1 MISKKIFAAVF
12 AMTLVFLLTSCKGEN
27 TNDLSQ
33 ESTTAYYN
41 IVSENGVAGDLATE
55 AVTGNDSVVTETV
68 NQSVSQTTSA
78 EATASSM
85 QAENITTEI
94 YDETQDWT
102 TEKIV
107 EEYKNAA
114 RKSNS
119 TAKTSQKIDLK
130 KISLNNGEYDKFF
143 SVVMP
148 IISKFLD
155 SNSTEK
161 VGITG
166 GFENLVPEDVSSA
179 RAYKENG
186 NIVLEMQ
193 MADQVS
199 GPKEDALSGSVGH
212 AITAVGDISIV
223 INDLS
228 DRGLPLELS
237 EEDTSIHYTNA
248 TVKVAINSNGE
259 IVSGMW
265 RYTVD
270 IRMNNFKAFGK
281 NLEKA
286 SVLMDNIIEMK

>member
-1 MISKKIFAAVF
+1 MKSKRISAVVIT
-12 AMTLVFLLTSCKGEN
+12 AILVVSLTACGVNESNPSVQNNITEN
-27 TNDLSQ
+27 SG
-33 ESTTAYYN
+33 Y
-41 IVSENGVAGDLATE
+41 VSETLNENILNTE
-55 AVTGNDSVVTETV
+55 AVVVSDNVVTEAT
-68 NQSVSQTTSA
+68 NQETIPVTSVETTA
-78 EATASSM
+78 PTT
-85 QAENITTEI
+85 QAVEVTTEA
-94 YDETQDWT
+94 YDETKDWT
-102 TEKIV
+102 KEKIV

-114 RKSNS
+114 IKSNA

-161 VGITG
+161 MGITG

-179 RAYKENG
+179 KAYKENG

-212 AITAVGDISIV
+212 AITAVGDISVV
-223 INDLS
+223 INDLA

-248 TVKVAINSNGE
+248 TVRVVINSNGE
-259 IVSGMW
+259 IVSGTW

-286 SVLMDNIIEMK
+286 SVLMDNIIEM

>member
-1 MISKKIFAAVF
+1 MISKKIFAAVV

-55 AVTGNDSVVTETV
+55 AVTGNDSVVTEAV
-68 NQSVSQTTSA
+68 NQSGSQTTSA
-78 EATASSM
+78 EATASST
-85 QAENITTEI
+85 QAENITTET
-94 YDETQDWT
+94 YDETKDWT